1 MTDQTKQSIS
11 ESRKHWNVLGEKYLI
26 SFYRLTSTVNIYQ
39 SNNQVLRDCAK
50 EFMEILAQWIA
61 EKGFLSIQISRGQIF
76 LYDEKL
82 IYQRKNIN
90 VIREVLDYLE
100 QRMIPGLRFDSSFND
115 ASIEQILDFTRLLN
129 HAVKEENPLSWLNKK
144 LDGKDIPW
152 IEIIKLSGTTQEEYY
167 EELKEIARKTYSYA
181 LSSVKETS
189 KNIASHGRSGVRK
202 LKRIVQ
208 NMVDFISD
216 DDSVLLGMSTIR
228 EYDDYTYTH
237 SVNVA
242 ILSLCLGKRI
252 GLSGI
257 PLSWLGISA
266 LLHDLGKL
274 DVPKE
279 ILNKPGKLSP
289 GEFHEMEQHP
299 LKSVS
304 QVLKLQAPRDL
315 KTKILLPPLE
325 HHMKYD
331 FSGYPRVRRK
341 QPISLFGRII
351 TIADVFDALSS
362 PRVYRPIAYSPDKVL
377 SMMLEK
383 TGKDFDPILL
393 KVFINM
399 LGVYPVGTLV
409 HLDTGE
415 KGLVVSSAEDE
426 NKTRP
431 LMVLLVSDNH
441 GGYIKGKSV
450 NLAEQNPETGEFVRN
465 IVSTCHPSR
474 YGIQPAEFIV

>member
-1 MTDQTKQSIS
+1 MTEQSKQSILKAQK
-11 ESRKHWNVLGEKYLI
+11 RRNVLGEKYLI
-26 SFYRLTSTVNIYQ
+26 AFYRLTSTVDIYQ

-50 EFMEILAQWIA
+50 EFMDILAQLIA
-61 EKGFLSIQISRGQIF
+61 EEGYLTIQISRGQIY

-82 IYQRKNIN
+82 IYQRKSVN
-90 VIREVLDYLE
+90 VIREMLDYLE
-100 QRMIPGLRFDSSFND
+100 QRTIPGLRFDSSFND

-129 HAVKEENPLSWLNKK
+129 NAVKNENPLSWLGQK
-144 LDGKDIPW
+144 LDDKDIPW
-152 IEIIKLSGTTQEEYY
+152 IEIVNISENTQEEYY

-181 LSSVKETS
+181 LSSVKEAS
-189 KNIASHGRSGVRK
+189 QNIASQGRSGVRK

-208 NMVDFISD
+208 NMVDFVSD

-252 GLSGI
+252 GLTRI

-274 DVPKE
+274 DIPKE
-279 ILNKPGKLSP
+279 ILNKPGKLTSS
-289 GEFHEMEQHP
+289 EFHEMEQHP

-315 KTKILLPPLE
+315 KAKILLPPLE

-331 FSGYPRVRRK
+331 SSGYPRVRRK
-341 QPISLFGRII
+341 QTISLFGRII
-351 TIADVFDALSS
+351 GIADVFDALSS

-377 SMMLEK
+377 SMMLE
-383 TGKDFDPILL
+383 TSGKDFDPILL

-399 LGVYPVGTLV
+399 LGVYPVGTLLQ
-409 HLDTGE
+409 LDTGE
-415 KGLVVSSAEDE
+415 KGLVVSAGEDE

-431 LMVLLVSDNH
+431 LIILLVSDNQ

-450 NLAEQNPETGEFVRN
+450 NLAEQNPDTGKFSRN
-465 IVSTCHPSR
+465 IVSTCHPST

>member
-1 MTDQTKQSIS
+1 MTDKTKQSIL
-11 ESRKHWNVLGEKYLI
+11 EAQKHRNVLGEKYLI
-26 SFYRLTSTVNIYQ
+26 AFYRLTSTVNIYQ

-50 EFMEILAQWIA
+50 EFMDILVQLIA
-61 EKGFLSIQISRGQIF
+61 EKGYLTIQISRGQIF

-82 IYQRKNIN
+82 IYQRKSIN
-90 VIREVLDYLE
+90 VIREMLDYFE
-100 QRMIPGLRFDSSFND
+100 QRTIPGLRFDSSIND

-129 HAVKEENPLSWLNKK
+129 NAVKNENPLSWLGQK
-144 LDGKDIPW
+144 LDDKDIPW
-152 IEIIKLSGTTQEEYY
+152 IEIVNISETTQEEYY

-189 KNIASHGRSGVRK
+189 RNISSQGRSGVRK

-208 NMVDFISD
+208 NMVDFVSD

-252 GLSGI
+252 GLSRI

-289 GEFHEMEQHP
+289 SEFQEMEQHP

-315 KTKILLPPLE
+315 KAKILLPPLE

-331 FSGYPRVRRK
+331 SSGYPRVRRK
-341 QPISLFGRII
+341 QTISLFGRII
-351 TIADVFDALSS
+351 GIADVFDALSS

-377 SMMLEK
+377 SMMLE
-383 TGKDFDPILL
+383 TSGKDFDPILL

-399 LGVYPVGTLV
+399 LGVYPVGTLL

-415 KGLVVSSAEDE
+415 KGLVVSAGEDE

-431 LMVLLVSDNH
+431 LIILLVSDNQ
-441 GGYIKGKSV
+441 GGYIKGEAV
-450 NLAEQNPETGEFVRN
+450 NLAEQNPGTGKFARN
-465 IVSTCHPSR
+465 IVSTSHPST

>member
-1 MTDQTKQSIS
+1 MTDQKKQSGT
-11 ESRKHWNVLGEKYLI
+11 ESHEHRHAMGEKYLI
-26 SFYRLTSTVNIYQ
+26 AFYRLTSTANMYQ

-50 EFMEILAQWIA
+50 EFMDIVAQWIA
-61 EKGFLSIQISRGQIF
+61 EEGFLTIQIFRGQIY
-76 LYDEKL
+76 LHDEKL
-82 IYQRKNIN
+82 VYQRKSIH
-90 VIREVLDYLE
+90 VVHEMLDYFE
-100 QRMIPGLRFDSSFND
+100 QRTIPGLRFDSTFNK
-115 ASIEQILDFTRLLN
+115 ASIEQVLSFTRLMN
-129 HAVKEENPLSWLNKK
+129 NATEKENPLTWFSQK
-144 LDGKDIPW
+144 LDSENICW
-152 IEIIKLSGTTQEEYY
+152 IEIVNLSGTTQEEYY

-181 LSSVKETS
+181 LSSVKE
-189 KNIASHGRSGVRK
+189 ASHNITSQGRSGIRK

-208 NMVDFISD
+208 NMVDFVSD

-252 GLSGI
+252 GLSRI
-257 PLSWLGISA
+257 LLSWLGISA

-274 DVPKE
+274 DVPKD

-289 GEFHEMEQHP
+289 SEFHEMERHP
-299 LKSVS
+299 VKSVS

-331 FSGYPRVRRK
+331 FSGYPKVRRK

-351 TIADVFDALSS
+351 AIADVFDALSS
-362 PRVYRPIAYSPDKVL
+362 PRVYRPIAFSPDKVL

-383 TGKDFDPILL
+383 SGKDFDPILL

-399 LGVYPVGTLV
+399 LGVYPVGTLLK
-409 HLDTGE
+409 LDTGE
-415 KGLVVSSAEDE
+415 KGLVVSSADDE

-431 LMVLLVSDNH
+431 LVVLLIRDNQ
-441 GGYIKGKSV
+441 GNYTKGEIV
-450 NLAEQNPETGEFVRN
+450 DLAEQKSGTGEFTRN
-465 IVSTCHPSR
+465 IVNTCHPST